1 MKYLLQILPTNF
13 KIWLL
18 NLLYKDI
25 AGKGTDG
32 DTELAHINAYEANL
46 LLSVGGSGT
55 INKTTGLREYK
66 GGGGGSSAPTTQ
78 TVNQVSIPPE
88 LMPYATSTL
97 GAAKQQMFDVNA
109 SGDITG
115 IKPYVPYST
124 DPSQYVAGFSPLQAT
139 SYTGA
144 AGLSTPSTYG
154 TAMGMTGLAAADT
167 ARLAG
172 QAAGAGTDYA
182 RMATSPTAM
191 SAYMNPYLSASLA
204 PQLAEMNRQGQI
216 AAQQAASQAT
226 ASGAFGGTRS
236 ALAQNEA
243 ARNAMMA
250 QQQLIGQG
258 YNQAYNQAQQA
269 MQYGAGLGL
278 QGQQAGLQGLGQV
291 GQMAGQL
298 GALGGQQLQAQQGI
312 LGLQNQLGAQQQ
324 QQQQNIINQ
333 AIQNYATAQQYPM
346 LQLGTMMNLVRGT
359 PTQITGTQTYQAPP
373 SPISQLAGLGT
384 AGIAGLGLY
393 NAMNQ

>member
-1 MKYLLQILPTNF
+1 MKYLLNILPIKF
-13 KIWLL
+13 KVWLL
-18 NLLYKDI
+18 DLLYKDI

-55 INKTTGLREYK
+55 INKATGLREYK
-66 GGGGGSSAPTTQ
+66 GGGGGSAPTTQ
-78 TVNQVSIPPE
+78 TVNQVNIPPE

-97 GAAKQQMFDVNA
+97 ASAKQQLFDVNA
-109 SGDITG
+109 AGDITG
-115 IKPYVPYST
+115 IKPYTPYST
-124 DPSQYVAGFSPLQAT
+124 DPSKYVAGYSPLQSA
-139 SYTGA
+139 SFTGA
-144 AGLSTPSTYG
+144 AGLTTPSTYG
-154 TAMGMTGLAAADT
+154 TAMGMTGVTAADT
-167 ARLAG
+167 ARLSG
-172 QAAGAGTDYA
+172 LAAGAGTDYA

-204 PQLAEMNRQGQI
+204 PQLNEIARQGQI
-216 AAQQAASQAT
+216 ASQQAAGQAT
-226 ASGAFGGTRS
+226 AAGAFGGTRGQ
-236 ALAQNEA
+236 LAQSEA
-243 ARNAMMA
+243 QRNALMA
-250 QQQLIGQG
+250 QQQAIGQG

-291 GQMAGQL
+291 GQLAGQL

-324 QQQQNIINQ
+324 TQQQNIINQ
-333 AIQNYATAQQYPM
+333 AIQNYATAQQYPLM
-346 LQLGTMMNLVRGT
+346 QLGTMMDLVRGT

-393 NAMNQ
+393 NAMNG

>member
-1 MKYLLQILPTNF
+1 MKYLIQLLPTNF

-25 AGKGTDG
+25 AAKGDGG
-32 DTELAHINAYEANL
+32 DTELAHINAYEAEL

-55 INKTTGLREYK
+55 INKVTGLKEFK
-66 GGGGGSSAPTTQ
+66 GGGGGSAPTTQ
-78 TVNQVSIPPE
+78 TVNQVNIPPE

-124 DPSQYVAGFSPLQAT
+124 DPSQYVAGFSPLQSA
-139 SYTGA
+139 SFTGA
-144 AGLSTPSTYG
+144 AGLTTPSTYG
-154 TAMGMTGLAAADT
+154 TAMGMTGATALDT

-172 QAAGAGTDYA
+172 QAAGAGMDYN

-191 SAYMNPYLSASLA
+191 SAFMNPYVSAALA
-204 PQLAEMNRQGQI
+204 PQLAEINRQGQI
-216 AAQQAASQAT
+216 AATQAAGQAT
-226 ASGAFGGTRS
+226 GAGAFGGTRS
-236 ALAQNEA
+236 QLAQSEA

-250 QQQLIGQG
+250 QQQAIGQG

-291 GQMAGQL
+291 GQLAGQL

-312 LGLQNQLGAQQQ
+312 IGLQNQMGAQQQ

-346 LQLGTMMNLVRGT
+346 MQLGTMMDLVRGT

-393 NAMNQ
+393 NAMNG